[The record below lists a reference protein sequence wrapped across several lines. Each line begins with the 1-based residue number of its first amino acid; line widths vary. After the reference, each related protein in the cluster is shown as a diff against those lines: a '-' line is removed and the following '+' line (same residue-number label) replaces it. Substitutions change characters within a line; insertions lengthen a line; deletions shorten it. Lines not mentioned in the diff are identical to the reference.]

1 MAATSCV
8 AAMQDGRRRWVWV
21 SSTIAY
27 KSSLGWGLEVLVRAR
42 IASISETDCS
52 DRGPVVLA
60 EIGDGLEIRGD
71 RFGGALDPSFERIPV
86 FGRNG

>member
-1 MAATSCV
+1 MKQTFSV
-8 AAMQDGRRRWVWV
+8 VIDR
-21 SSTIAY
+21 
-27 KSSLGWGLEVLVRAR
+27 LGGFFDTVHLTRL
-42 IASISETDCS
+42 
-52 DRGPVVLA
+52 VLA